1 MSLDEI
7 LWSRLVVVVPL
18 LLSLSVH
25 EWAHAWSA
33 MRLGDDTAAR
43 LGRLTV
49 NPLAHI
55 DPLGTL
61 LLPLLGVPFG
71 WAKPVPINPA
81 RFRRQVSMRM
91 GILLTAAAGPL
102 SNLGLAAVCA
112 ALLGLA
118 YRFGS
123 ILIVSQPALA
133 QLLQIG
139 VLMNAV
145 LAFFNLL
152 PIPPLDGSRIVDAL
166 VPDRGRAA
174 WDAFGR
180 YAPIALVAVLVIP
193 LVLGLNVIA
202 PAVGWVS
209 GFLARV
215 TVLIA
220 G

>member
-7 LWSRLVVVVPL
+7 LWSRLTYLVPL

-43 LGRLTV
+43 LGRLTM

-55 DPLGTL
+55 DALGTL

-71 WAKPVPINPA
+71 WARPVPINPT
-81 RFRRQVSMRM
+81 RFRRNVSMRM
-91 GILLTAAAGPL
+91 AVLLTAAAGPL
-102 SNLGLAAVCA
+102 SNLGLAALCA
-112 ALLGLA
+112 TLMGLA
-118 YRFGS
+118 YRFS
-123 ILIVSQPALA
+123 PMLLVAQPALA

-139 VLMNAV
+139 VFLNVV
-145 LAFFNLL
+145 LALFNLL

-166 VPDRGRAA
+166 MPDRGRPA

-180 YAPIALVAVLVIP
+180 YAPIALLAVIAAAVF
-193 LVLGLNVIA
+193 LGPNVIA
-202 PAVGWVS
+202 ATLGWVS
-209 GFLARV
+209 VLLARV

>member
-7 LWSRLVVVVPL
+7 LWSRLAYIVPL

-43 LGRLTV
+43 LGRLTM
-49 NPLAHI
+49 NPFAYI

-71 WAKPVPINPA
+71 WARPVPINPA
-81 RFRRQVSMRM
+81 RFRRDISMRS
-91 GILLTAAAGPL
+91 GILLTAAAGPF
-102 SNLGLAAVCA
+102 SNLGLAVVCA

-118 YRFGS
+118 YRFAPM
-123 ILIVSQPALA
+123 LLAARPALA

-166 VPDRGRAA
+166 VPDRGRRA
-174 WDAFGR
+174 WDAFGK
-180 YAPIALVAVLVIP
+180 YAPIALLTIIAGP
-193 LVLGLNVIA
+193 LFLGLNVMA
-202 PAVGWVS
+202 STLGWVS
-209 GFLARV
+209 MFLARLA
-215 TVLIA
+215 VLIA

>member
-7 LWSRLVVVVPL
+7 LWSRLAYIVPL

-43 LGRLTV
+43 LGRLTM
-49 NPLAHI
+49 NPFAHV

-61 LLPLLGVPFG
+61 ILPLLGVPFG
-71 WAKPVPINPA
+71 WAKPVPISPA
-81 RFRRQVSMRM
+81 RFRRDISMRG
-91 GILLTAAAGPL
+91 GILLTAAAGPF
-102 SNLGLAAVCA
+102 SNLGLAALCA

-118 YRFGS
+118 YRFAP
-123 ILIVSQPALA
+123 IVLVTQPALA

-145 LAFFNLL
+145 LALFNLL

-166 VPDRGRAA
+166 VPDRGRRV

-180 YAPIALVAVLVIP
+180 YAPIALLTVIAVP
-193 LVLGLNVIA
+193 LLLGQNVIA
-202 PAVGWVS
+202 PTLGWVS
-209 GFLARV
+209 MFLARL